1 MGTGIVKHSDAE
13 VSPPSKPSMICV
25 LEKACTDSSINLG
38 FTRGRTHIIVSFPQ
52 INPCGIL
59 LLASGGQI
67 LRSHYALRI

>member
-13 VSPPSKPSMICV
+13 VSPPSKLSMIWI
-25 LEKACTDSSINLG
+25 LEKACTATSINLG
-38 FTRGRTHIIVSFPQ
+38 LSRGRTHIIVFYPQ

-67 LRSHYALRI
+67 LRSHFALRI